1 MKTLQPGLLKPLAQ
15 EMLNSTKFFVI
26 IFLILGCLE
35 RPSIALELEFFGNN
49 FDKPVLTTHSN
60 DSRIFVVEKT
70 GKIFSLNNNNTE
82 KVLFLD
88 AAPLITTSGNE
99 QGLLSIAFH
108 PNFVENGNL
117 FLFYT
122 AKNGDNTL
130 ARLTVAPP
138 SAKQVDLQTLE
149 VLIAQEDPASNHNGG
164 MLSFGKDGY
173 LYLGIGDGGRGGD
186 PWNNAQNLETLLG
199 KIIRI
204 NVNHASGYTIPEDN
218 PFIGKDKIL
227 PEIWAYG
234 LRNPW
239 RHSFDRETG
248 DLWIA
253 DVGQNKW
260 EEIHWQSSES
270 LGGENYG
277 WRLME
282 GNHCFLPKKDCDS
295 DELVKPVAEYSH
307 KHGCSITGG
316 YVYRGKAIKDLYG
329 KYIFGDFCSGT
340 IWSIDKENNFEM
352 HELMQTDL
360 NISSFGEDESGEL
373 YVLDYR
379 GTVFKFTP

>member
-1 MKTLQPGLLKPLAQ
+1 MSPQELLKPLGRG
-15 EMLNSTKFFVI
+15 MCNSLKEAI
-26 IFLILGCLE
+26 IAIFTLTTCLVQI
-35 RPSIALELEFFGNN
+35 SYAAELKLLHDDVNQ
-49 FDKPVLTTHSN
+49 PVLLTHAN
-60 DSRIFVVEKT
+60 DFRIFIVEKT
-70 GKIFSLNNNNTE
+70 GKIFAYNGTQ
-82 KVLFLD
+82 KYLFLD
-88 AAPLITTSGNE
+88 ASSLITTRGSE

-108 PNFVENGNL
+108 PNFSENGYL

-130 ARLTVAPP
+130 ARLTVDRPAD
-138 SAKQVDLQTLE
+138 KQTDLKSLE
-149 VLIAQEDPASNHNGG
+149 VLISLEDPASNHNGG
-164 MLSFGKDGY
+164 MLAFGQDGY

-199 KIIRI
+199 KMLRI
-204 NVNHASGYTIPEDN
+204 DVNQSSGYSIPKDN
-218 PFIGKDKIL
+218 PFVERDNVL

-260 EEIHWQSSES
+260 EEIHWRSVDSK
-270 LGGENYG
+270 GGENYG

-282 GNHCFLPKKDCDS
+282 GNHCFLLKKDCDTGN
-295 DELVKPVAEYSH
+295 LIKPIAEYAH
-307 KHGCSITGG
+307 KYGCSVTGG
-316 YVYRGKAIKDLYG
+316 YVYRGSKIKELYG

-340 IWSIDKENNFEM
+340 IWTINKEQIFEM
-352 HELMQTDL
+352 QELMKTDL
-360 NISSFGEDESGEL
+360 NISSFGEDSSGEL
-373 YVLDYR
+373 YVLDYQGR
-379 GTVFKFTP
+379 VFKFVP